1 MAPDTEDDSGY
12 YGIWASVGGF
22 VFGFAIVVV
31 MFTVATGF
39 R

>member
-12 YGIWASVGGF
+12 YGIWASLAGLAFGLLVVG
-22 VFGFAIVVV
+22 I

>member
-1 MAPDTEDDSGY
+1 MEAQGDDDSGY